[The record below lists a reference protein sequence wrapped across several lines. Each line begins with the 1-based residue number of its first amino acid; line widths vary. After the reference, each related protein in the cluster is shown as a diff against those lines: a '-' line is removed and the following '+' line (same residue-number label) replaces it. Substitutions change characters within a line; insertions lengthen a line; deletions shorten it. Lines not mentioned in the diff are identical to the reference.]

1 MDVNVLKQ
9 IMMKRAGMTGGGQ
22 GAAPTAASTS
32 QPIAQPNAAAGQS
45 QPSNLPP
52 GSMSEQ
58 PLAQLDKSQPGEA
71 MTIIKGLVNRLRALP
86 PSA

>member
-9 IMMKRAGMTGGGQ
+9 IFQQRAGMSGGSPQ
-22 GAAPTAASTS
+22 GGNSP
-32 QPIAQPNAAAGQS
+32 QP
-45 QPSNLPP
+45 QPSQAPA
-52 GSMSEQ
+52 GSMNEQ
-58 PLAQLDKSQPGEA
+58 PMAQMNKSMPGEA